1 MVRPKGGG
9 RTIAPPPFEYT
20 TAVTQVYDVEQLW
33 DYIAM
38 SRYLDNGVRPEPVGR
53 QRVFNQA
60 IMDQLLA
67 AVNECKQSGR
77 FTVL

>member
-1 MVRPKGGG
+1 
-9 RTIAPPPFEYT
+9 
-20 TAVTQVYDVEQLW
+20 
-33 DYIAM
+33 M